1 MSLRFW
7 PQLLHFIPY
16 LGGKHFLVKRLLPL
30 IPPHR
35 VYVEV
40 FGGGASLLLAKEPS
54 PIEVYNDIDGELVN
68 LFITVRDRKEEFRQR
83 LEGLPY
89 SRALYQKYVR
99 LLDEGH
105 IEDQLER
112 AVAFY
117 YCMRSTFAGKW
128 RGGWAFSPK
137 ESRTKRL
144 KNALVGIDAISERL
158 KQIHIDRLDF
168 AGCIRNWDGPDTFFF
183 LDPPYIETMRPR
195 VDMTEQ
201 QHRQLADLLSKA
213 TFMGKWLLTYNDH
226 PLVRDLYRGFAIEEM
241 RCTLSSRKAGQGT
254 RRRAL
259 ANLVIRNYE
268 LKA

>member
-30 IPPHR
+30 IPPHH

-40 FGGGASLLLAKEPS
+40 FGGGAALLLAKEPS

-68 LFITVRDRKEEFRQR
+68 LFMVVRDRKRQFQKR
-83 LEGLPY
+83 LQGLPY
-89 SRALYQKYVR
+89 SRALYQRYVQMLEEKQITDR
-99 LLDEGH
+99 V
-105 IEDQLER
+105 ER

-144 KNALVGIDAISERL
+144 KNALAGIDAISERL
-158 KQIHIDRLDF
+158 KQVHIDCLDF
-168 AGCIRNWDGPDTFFF
+168 PTCVRNWDGADTFFF
-183 LDPPYIETMRPR
+183 LDPPYVETMRPR
-195 VDMTEQ
+195 VDMTEA
-201 QHRQLADLLSKA
+201 QHRQLAEVLPRVE
-213 TFMGKWLLTYNDH
+213 GKWLLTYNDH
-226 PLVRDLYRGFAIEEM
+226 PLIHDLYRHFAIEEM

-259 ANLVIRNYE
+259 ANLVIRNYA